1 MQCQI
6 DTLGSLSRRNILMDT
21 LERISA
27 KDCTFTVL
35 DPEDLKGLR
44 EWVAAKRMCE
54 VNPEKRYGQIY
65 SAPWRIG

>member
-1 MQCQI
+1 
-6 DTLGSLSRRNILMDT
+6 MDT
-21 LERISA
+21 LESISA

-65 SAPWRIG
+65 TAPWRIG